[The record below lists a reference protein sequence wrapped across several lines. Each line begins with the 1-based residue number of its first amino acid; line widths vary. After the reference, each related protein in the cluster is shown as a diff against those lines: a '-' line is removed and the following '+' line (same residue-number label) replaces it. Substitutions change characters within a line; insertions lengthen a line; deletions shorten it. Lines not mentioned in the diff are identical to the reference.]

1 MLYFTERVST
11 SELTQQEL
19 QNIPF
24 FDYSFHLN
32 QDREF
37 FGYAD
42 KKIFAY
48 FLNRCNIVAIGN
60 RNLRMTRK
68 RIALSVPPEM
78 EEVLDK
84 ISDLTGQPKT
94 KIILEMLEQYVP
106 VLEQTIEA
114 LEQIRDNKENALSIV
129 QKFAGDLLL
138 DGNQKLGQIA
148 TEVKNLK

>member
-1 MLYFTERVST
+1 
-11 SELTQQEL
+11 
-19 QNIPF
+19 
-24 FDYSFHLN
+24 
-32 QDREF
+32 
-37 FGYAD
+37 
-42 KKIFAY
+42 
-48 FLNRCNIVAIGN
+48 
-60 RNLRMTRK
+60 MTRK

-114 LEQIRDNKENALSIV
+114 LEQIRDNKENALSVV

>member
-1 MLYFTERVST
+1 
-11 SELTQQEL
+11 
-19 QNIPF
+19 
-24 FDYSFHLN
+24 
-32 QDREF
+32 
-37 FGYAD
+37 
-42 KKIFAY
+42 
-48 FLNRCNIVAIGN
+48 
-60 RNLRMTRK
+60 MTRK

-94 KIILEMLEQYVP
+94 KIILEMMEQYVP

-138 DGNQKLGQIA
+138 DGNQMLGQIA

>member
-1 MLYFTERVST
+1 
-11 SELTQQEL
+11 
-19 QNIPF
+19 
-24 FDYSFHLN
+24 
-32 QDREF
+32 
-37 FGYAD
+37 
-42 KKIFAY
+42 
-48 FLNRCNIVAIGN
+48 
-60 RNLRMTRK
+60 MTRK

-94 KIILEMLEQYVP
+94 KIILEMMELYVP

>member
-1 MLYFTERVST
+1 
-11 SELTQQEL
+11 
-19 QNIPF
+19 
-24 FDYSFHLN
+24 
-32 QDREF
+32 
-37 FGYAD
+37 
-42 KKIFAY
+42 
-48 FLNRCNIVAIGN
+48 
-60 RNLRMTRK
+60 MTRK

-138 DGNQKLGQIA
+138 DGNQKLG
-148 TEVKNLK
+148 

>member
-1 MLYFTERVST
+1 MS
-11 SELTQQEL
+11 
-19 QNIPF
+19 
-24 FDYSFHLN
+24 
-32 QDREF
+32 
-37 FGYAD
+37 
-42 KKIFAY
+42 
-48 FLNRCNIVAIGN
+48 
-60 RNLRMTRK
+60 RK

-106 VLEQTIEA
+106 VLEQTLEA
-114 LEQIRDNKENALSIV
+114 LEQIRDNKEDALSIV

-138 DGNQKLGQIA
+138 EGNQKLGQIA

>member
-1 MLYFTERVST
+1 
-11 SELTQQEL
+11 
-19 QNIPF
+19 
-24 FDYSFHLN
+24 
-32 QDREF
+32 
-37 FGYAD
+37 
-42 KKIFAY
+42 
-48 FLNRCNIVAIGN
+48 
-60 RNLRMTRK
+60 MTRK

-138 DGNQKLGQIA
+138 DGNQMLGQIA

>member
-1 MLYFTERVST
+1 
-11 SELTQQEL
+11 
-19 QNIPF
+19 
-24 FDYSFHLN
+24 
-32 QDREF
+32 
-37 FGYAD
+37 
-42 KKIFAY
+42 
-48 FLNRCNIVAIGN
+48 
-60 RNLRMTRK
+60 MTRK

-106 VLEQTIEA
+106 VLEQTLEA
-114 LEQIRDNKENALSIV
+114 LEQIRDNKEDALSIV

>member
-1 MLYFTERVST
+1 
-11 SELTQQEL
+11 
-19 QNIPF
+19 
-24 FDYSFHLN
+24 
-32 QDREF
+32 
-37 FGYAD
+37 
-42 KKIFAY
+42 
-48 FLNRCNIVAIGN
+48 
-60 RNLRMTRK
+60 MTRK

-138 DGNQKLGQIA
+138 DGNQKLGQVA

>member
-1 MLYFTERVST
+1 
-11 SELTQQEL
+11 
-19 QNIPF
+19 
-24 FDYSFHLN
+24 
-32 QDREF
+32 
-37 FGYAD
+37 
-42 KKIFAY
+42 
-48 FLNRCNIVAIGN
+48 
-60 RNLRMTRK
+60 MTRK

-94 KIILEMLEQYVP
+94 KIILEMMEQYVP
-106 VLEQTIEA
+106 VLAQTIEA

>member
-1 MLYFTERVST
+1 
-11 SELTQQEL
+11 
-19 QNIPF
+19 
-24 FDYSFHLN
+24 
-32 QDREF
+32 
-37 FGYAD
+37 
-42 KKIFAY
+42 
-48 FLNRCNIVAIGN
+48 
-60 RNLRMTRK
+60 MTRK
-68 RIALSVPPEM
+68 RIALSVPPDM

-106 VLEQTIEA
+106 VLEQTLVA
-114 LEQIRDNKENALSIV
+114 LEQIRDNKEDALSIV